1 MKKKTVST
9 PRPVAA
15 APVEPD
21 EMLRQ
26 LSESDAAA
34 APPEPVVNPLAQDPQ
49 LIQDFLLEAR
59 EHLTNIEARL
69 LEIEHGTT
77 SEETIN
83 STFRSFHTIK
93 GLAGFLDFS
102 VLQEVS
108 HEVETLLDR
117 ARSGELRLTPQRVDV
132 ILAASDYLALWL
144 GQIEA
149 SASGQ
154 QAPAPPAPDELVA
167 QVRQALEESGEEDA
181 AAGPDAAGAEAA
193 DAAAEARKAE
203 GSGARVAAS
212 LVKVET
218 GKLEYL
224 VDMVGEL
231 VIAQSMLRHNPD
243 LEGVKTPRVQ
253 RDITHLAR
261 VTAEVQKTAMA
272 MRMVPIGQL
281 FRRMSR
287 LVRDLA
293 RKSGKQAE
301 LDLFGE
307 DVELDRSIV
316 EEIADPLVH
325 MLRNSMDHGLEGP
338 EERVAAGKSP
348 VGRVRLSAWHQA
360 GQIVIEIRDDGRGL
374 NRERILD
381 KARNRGLI
389 GTDEILSDGEVWQMI
404 FHPGFSTA
412 EKVTDVSGRGVGMDV
427 VRRHVEKLRGRVE
440 IDTTPGAGTVFLVK
454 VPLTLA
460 IIDGLV
466 VHVGED
472 RFIVPIYSVREIFKP
487 APESIFTVEGRG
499 EMALVR
505 ERLLPVVRLARRL
518 GVTSGTAAAGEG
530 LMIVGESEG
539 MQFCLQVDR
548 LAGKQEVVIKS
559 LGETFRRVRG
569 IAGGAIL
576 GDGRVGLIL
585 DMAALRPGAAVHGLD

>member
-1 MKKKTVST
+1 MKKKTVSA
-9 PRPVAA
+9 PRPPSA
-15 APVEPD
+15 APVQPE

-26 LSESDAAA
+26 LSESEAAVSPP
-34 APPEPVVNPLAQDPQ
+34 APAVNPLAQDPQ

-69 LEIEHGTT
+69 LEIEQGTT

-93 GLAGFLDFS
+93 GLAGFLDFV

-117 ARSGELRLTPQRVDV
+117 ARSGELRLTPERVDV

-154 QAPAPPAPDELVA
+154 QAPEPPAPDELVA
-167 QVRQALEESGEEDA
+167 RVRQALEESGKEDPA
-181 AAGPDAAGAEAA
+181 AAPEGSAMEAGEAST
-193 DAAAEARKAE
+193 EVRQAE
-203 GSGARVAAS
+203 GGGARVAAS

-338 EERVAAGKSP
+338 EERVAAGKPP

-374 NRERILD
+374 NRERILE

-389 GTDEILSDGEVWQMI
+389 GVDEALSDSEVWQLI

-518 GVTSGTAAAGEG
+518 GVAGGTAAAGEG

-585 DMAALRPGAAVHGLD
+585 DMAALRPGAAVHGLE